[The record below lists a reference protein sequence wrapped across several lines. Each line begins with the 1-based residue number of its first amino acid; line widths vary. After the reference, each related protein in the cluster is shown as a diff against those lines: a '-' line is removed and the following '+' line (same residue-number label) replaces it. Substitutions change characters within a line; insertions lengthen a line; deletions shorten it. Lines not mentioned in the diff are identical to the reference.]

1 MNFNFKSGYP
11 FVCSLFLIVLIVVIA
26 ISPPALAVNLN
37 EGETI
42 FQTYCA
48 GCHAHGGNIVR
59 RGKSLKKR
67 ALKRNGY
74 ESIADVSQIVTE
86 GKGNMS
92 AYADRLTTAEIELV
106 SRYVLQQAEQGWKR

>member
-1 MNFNFKSGYP
+1 MKLNFKSSYR
-11 FVCSLFLIVLIVVIA
+11 FFCYLFLIVLITFIS
-26 ISPPALAVNLN
+26 ISPPSLAVNLN

-48 GCHAHGGNIVR
+48 GCHAGGGNIIR
-59 RGKSLKKR
+59 RGKSLKKK

-74 ESIADVSQIVTE
+74 ESIADISQIVAQ

-92 AYADRLTTAEIELV
+92 AYKDRLTTAEIELV
-106 SRYVLQQAEQGWKR
+106 SRYVWQQAEQAWKR

>member
-1 MNFNFKSGYP
+1 MSFSP
-11 FVCSLFLIVLIVVIA
+11 TSLADNIEDGATV
-26 ISPPALAVNLN
+26 
-37 EGETI
+37 

-59 RGKSLKKR
+59 RGKSLKKK

-74 ESIADVSQIVTE
+74 ESIADISEIVAH

-92 AYADRLTTAEIELV
+92 AYADRLATAEIELV
-106 SRYVLQQAEQGWKR
+106 SRYVWQQAEQGWKR